1 MTSKRSISNP
11 LALAVLALLAEQPMH
26 PYEMASTMRERGKHH
41 SIKLNYGSLYTVVD
55 ALERHR
61 LIVPVETV
69 REGRRPERTIYAL
82 TDAGRA
88 KLDGWLR
95 DLLRRPIKEYPQ
107 FEAGLSL
114 MAVLPPEAVVELL
127 RERVERLEQA
137 IAEERATMDD
147 AAAQGLPQV
156 FLIEADYAL
165 MLKEAELRWV
175 RDLVRA
181 IETEELTGLDLWRQF
196 HARPDMIQD
205 GGEREEEPVN
215 E

>member
-1 MTSKRSISNP
+1 MTNKRTISNP
-11 LALAVLALLAEQPMH
+11 LALAVLALLAERPMH

-127 RERVERLEQA
+127 RERVARLEQA
-137 IAEERATMDD
+137 IAEERATIED
-147 AAAQGLPQV
+147 ATAQGLPQV

-175 RDLVRA
+175 RDLIRA

-196 HARPDMIQD
+196 HARTDTTQ
-205 GGEREEEPVN
+205 GNGEREEEPVDT
-215 E
+215 